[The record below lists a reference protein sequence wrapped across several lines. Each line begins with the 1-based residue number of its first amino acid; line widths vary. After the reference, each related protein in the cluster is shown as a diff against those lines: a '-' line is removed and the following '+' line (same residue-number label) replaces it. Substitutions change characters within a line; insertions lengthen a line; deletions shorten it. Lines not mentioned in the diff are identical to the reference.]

1 VKVVFFVRELPY
13 VQRIYAP
20 LLDELIDRGHE
31 VHLAFT
37 KKTRWDRIERGLAG
51 IERDGL
57 TFGYAPHRRES
68 DGWRRVAW
76 LVRSVADL
84 ARYAHPR
91 YDRAPRLR
99 ARVTEKVLVRLEK
112 ATNLEPIGRA
122 LALRVARRL
131 AAGTDAALS
140 ARVIRTAARLEQAI
154 PSAPEID
161 RFLRTHAPGAVLVTP
176 VVKYGSDEVEY
187 LKSARALRIPAATC
201 VASWDNLTNK
211 GLLKFD
217 PERVFVW
224 NEAQRREAIEL
235 HGISPDHAVA
245 TGGQLFDKWFEQRP
259 SRPRDEFAA
268 EVGLDPAQ
276 PYVLYLCS
284 SPFVVNRSRAEVDFV
299 LGLLEALR
307 ASGDE
312 RLRRVGLMVRPYPRG
327 SDWKKVDL
335 APYGNAVRWP
345 PKHAHAVTPE
355 ALADFYDSIAHSAAV
370 IGINTTAMIE
380 AAIVGKPV
388 LTILEPRFA
397 QEGTL
402 HFHHLLEEN
411 GGFLYAA
418 SSPEEH
424 LAQLRRVLDEG
435 EEDAERRRRFVEA
448 FVRPH
453 GLDRAATPIFAD
465 AVEELTRLEVAAP
478 RYSPLLRG
486 LLGVEA
492 AACSALLALQP
503 LLRPLRLR
511 VVGAAR
517 SRRLLA
523 PPRADVP

>member
-1 VKVVFFVRELPY
+1 VRVLFFVREIPY

-20 LLDELIDRGHE
+20 VLDELVDRGHE

-37 KKTRWDRIERGLAG
+37 KKTRRDRLQRGLAG
-51 IERDGL
+51 VERPGI
-57 TFGYAPHRRES
+57 TYGHAPHRRQA

-76 LVRSVADL
+76 LVRALADL
-84 ARYAHPR
+84 ARYTHPR
-91 YDRAPRLR
+91 YERAPRLR
-99 ARVTEKVLVRLEK
+99 RRVGEKVVIRIEK
-112 ATNLEPIGRA
+112 ATNLEPLGRT
-122 LALRVARRL
+122 LALRL
-131 AAGTDAALS
+131 AHKLASRTDASLS
-140 ARVIRTAARLEQAI
+140 QRVIRAASRLEEAI
-154 PSAPEID
+154 PTSPEID
-161 RFLRTHAPGAVLVTP
+161 RFIAGQAPDVVLVTP

-187 LKSARALRIPAATC
+187 LKSARRLGIPAAAC

-235 HGISPDHAVA
+235 HGISPEHAVA

-259 SRPRDEFAA
+259 SRTREEFMAQ
-268 EVGLDPAQ
+268 VGLDPAE

-299 LGLLEALR
+299 LRLLEALR
-307 ASGDE
+307 ASEDD
-312 RLRRVGLMVRPYPRG
+312 RLRRAGLMVRPYPRG

-335 APYGNAVRWP
+335 SGYGNAVRWP
-345 PKHAHAVTPE
+345 PRHAHAVTPE
-355 ALADFYDSIAHSAAV
+355 ALAEFYDSIAHSSAV

-388 LTILEPRFA
+388 LTILEPKFA

-411 GGFLYAA
+411 GGFLHAA
-418 SSPEEH
+418 SSLDEH
-424 LAQLRRVLDEG
+424 LAQLRCVLDEG
-435 EEDAERRRRFVEA
+435 DEDTERRRRFVES
-448 FVRPH
+448 FVRPR
-453 GLDRAATPIFAD
+453 GIDRPAAPIFAD
-465 AVEELTRLEVAAP
+465 ELEALAHVRVTAR
-478 RYSPLLRG
+478 RHSRLLRG
-486 LLGVEA
+486 VLTLEA
-492 AACSALLALQP
+492 ATCSALLVLHP

-517 SRRLLA
+517 SRGLLPSQTA
-523 PPRADVP
+523 